1 VACGTGVVARLA
13 AERVGSTGSVADVNA
28 RMLAVAR
35 DTSASET
42 AWHEASAEAM
52 PVADESFDTVLCQL
66 GLQFFR
72 DRPAALGECRRVLVT
87 DGRIALSVPEPTPPL
102 FQVLEDALEAHL
114 GAEIAGFVNLVFSV
128 DAQVLRE
135 LLGDAGFTEVAVTAT
150 PTSLRLPA
158 PAEFLWQ
165 YVHSTPLAPAL
176 ADLGPEARASLEH
189 DVVDGWLDFVQ
200 DGGLIF
206 DVTMLTATARKP

>member
-114 GAEIAGFVNLVFSV
+114 GAEIRGS
-128 DAQVLRE
+128 
-135 LLGDAGFTEVAVTAT
+135 
-150 PTSLRLPA
+150 
-158 PAEFLWQ
+158 
-165 YVHSTPLAPAL
+165 
-176 ADLGPEARASLEH
+176 
-189 DVVDGWLDFVQ
+189 
-200 DGGLIF
+200 
-206 DVTMLTATARKP
+206 